1 MSIQQFALGLV
12 LAAMVFAVALNLRVD
27 DFRRVAQSPRSIL
40 AGLIPQFILLPAGT
54 WLTTLLLDLPPN
66 IEVAMIMVAT
76 CPGAG
81 SSNVVTHFARGNV
94 ALSVSLTAVTSLLSL
109 LAMPFNI
116 GWMVAANPVTAAW
129 LTQLSVDTSGIW
141 LSLLLILAVPI
152 SLGLLLAH
160 QMPDLTVRIRK
171 PLGRGAAAALLLL
184 IVAGLVRER
193 HLLTLGLLPILL
205 LVVLHNASGL
215 LLGWLTGTAM
225 RMEKGDRRAIT
236 IEAGMQSSGMAL
248 GIIALE
254 FDNDLSMMAFAG
266 LWGIWHYVS
275 ALSLAYCWRR
285 QDARGSTLA
294 AAA

>member
-1 MSIQQFALGLV
+1 M
-12 LAAMVFAVALNLRVD
+12 
-27 DFRRVAQSPRSIL
+27 
-40 AGLIPQFILLPAGT
+40 
-54 WLTTLLLDLPPN
+54 
-66 IEVAMIMVAT
+66 
-76 CPGAG
+76 
-81 SSNVVTHFARGNV
+81 

-129 LTQLSVDTSGIW
+129 LTQLSVDTAGIW
-141 LSLLLILAVPI
+141 LSLLLILAIPI
-152 SLGLLLAH
+152 SL
-160 QMPDLTVRIRK
+160 
-171 PLGRGAAAALLLL
+171 
-184 IVAGLVRER
+184 
-193 HLLTLGLLPILL
+193 
-205 LVVLHNASGL
+205 GL

-225 RMEKGDRRAIT
+225 RTEKGGRRAIT

-285 QDARGSTLA
+285 QDARGSDLA